1 MKVKVPG
8 DHEDM
13 VVMVRRMRSD
23 DEESEEE
30 WDDEEVEE
38 DLMILIMSDGPDYD
52 DDDWCHHN
60 EADYDDDG
68 NDYLLKWTRMKI
80 TLDTN
85 QIKSKHPTFSEN
97 DLKIRA
103 NFAYKSQILFR
114 RSKHCMKIAP
124 RVREGLAISAGLKR
138 QN

>member
-1 MKVKVPG
+1 
-8 DHEDM
+8 
-13 VVMVRRMRSD
+13 MRSD
-23 DEESEEE
+23 DEENEEE

-52 DDDWCHHN
+52 DDDWYPQN
-60 EADYDDDG
+60 EEADYDDDD
-68 NDYLLKWTRMKI
+68 NDDLLKRTRMKI
-80 TLDTN
+80 TSDTN
-85 QIKSKHPTFSEN
+85 EIKSKHPTFSEN